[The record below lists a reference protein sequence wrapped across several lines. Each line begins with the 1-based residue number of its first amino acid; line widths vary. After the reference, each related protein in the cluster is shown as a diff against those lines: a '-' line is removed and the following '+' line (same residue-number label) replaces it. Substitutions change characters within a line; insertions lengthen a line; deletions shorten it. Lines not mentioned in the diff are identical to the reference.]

1 MDHDA
6 PSGKLLLLCQYQILV
21 AFLGVWE
28 FLNMVLECIPDSP
41 RFPFNSV
48 TWGLEFFST
57 WQNFPCEGRPL
68 IETSQLS
75 KNLTHSKGRLQIS
88 WITFGQH
95 PSWQLVLKNVQ
106 NVGIVKR
113 KSGKTHSIFFGLLD
127 SESLV
132 FLNGHLSTKFCC
144 GIQQQW
150 VEGPLFIVA
159 GSQWGHQGITLKA
172 SILGYENYR
181 WTPQVPTQT
190 TRVEQRKENKFWAV

>member
-1 MDHDA
+1 MF
-6 PSGKLLLLCQYQILV
+6 

-48 TWGLEFFST
+48 TWGLEFFSA

-68 IETSQLS
+68 VETSQLS
-75 KNLTHSKGRLQIS
+75 GIFTHWKERLQRS
-88 WITFGQH
+88 LSTFGQH
-95 PSWQLVLKNVQ
+95 SMVLLVRWESWQLVLKNAK

-190 TRVEQRKENKFWAV
+190 TRVEQRKENKFWVVYM